1 MTLPNGGNHSMLGGL
16 GIGSGNTLSTA
27 NLDVQNNVSDG
38 QSGQSMCRYDDYL
51 IKELAFDLGVDMSVL
66 KRQLQSLF
74 SSKF

>member
-1 MTLPNGGNHSMLGGL
+1 MF
-16 GIGSGNTLSTA
+16 
-27 NLDVQNNVSDG
+27 
-38 QSGQSMCRYDDYL
+38 RYEDYL